1 MNLAEARSILG
12 QVRDPSPT
20 GQWGVDVGTA
30 VQRALAE
37 LYLLN
42 PYDDVDGQIGAR
54 TRAAWALFKEA
65 TSQADPDLI
74 DAGSAA
80 KLLRA
85 LDNPVELIG
94 KPIVDL
100 QPDFEFRRNKAK
112 TNRDK
117 SVAAIIAASRARQ
130 LSNAQIAY
138 VLATAEHESDSFKTL
153 EEYSSGAQ
161 YEGRADLG
169 NTKPGDGA
177 RFKGRGYVQLTGR
190 LNYTRYSEIAGLQ
203 LATLPIIVM
212 NWPTL
217 SVFIIVDG
225 MLRGVY
231 TGRRLADF
239 VNSTKRDF
247 YNARQVINGHDRA
260 EKIAD
265 QASDWL
271 RQLI

>member
-1 MNLAEARSILG
+1 MDLVEARSILG
-12 QVRDPSPT
+12 QVGGASST
-20 GQWGVDVGTA
+20 GQWGKDVATA

-42 PYDDVDGQIGAR
+42 PYDDVDGQIGPR
-54 TRAAWALFKEA
+54 TRAAWAFFKEA
-65 TSQADPDLI
+65 TNQADPDLI
-74 DAGSAA
+74 DAGSAGT
-80 KLLRA
+80 LLRA
-85 LDNPVELIG
+85 LDNPAGLIG
-94 KPIVDL
+94 RPIVEL
-100 QPDFEFRRNKAK
+100 QPDFEFRRNQSQA
-112 TNRDK
+112 NRDK
-117 SVAAIIAASRARQ
+117 SAAAIIEAARAKQ

-153 EEYSSGAQ
+153 EEYSSGTQ
-161 YEGRADLG
+161 YEGRVDLG
-169 NTKPGDGA
+169 NTKAGDGA

-203 LATLPIIVM
+203 LARLPIIVM
-212 NWPTL
+212 NWPAL

-225 MLRGVY
+225 MVRGVY

-239 VNSTKRDF
+239 VNSTKQDF
-247 YNARQVINGHDRA
+247 FNARQVINGHDRA

-271 RQLI
+271 RQLG